1 MISGQT
7 LQRKPFMFG
16 ILSLALALSFVL
28 FNAAIAACPSSST
41 ARFVLKK
48 GEAFDTRTRLTWK
61 RCSVGT
67 IWKDRGG
74 CIGERS
80 LMELKAA
87 LKAAQDAGP
96 GWRVPTVSELQSL
109 IDEKCG
115 VPPIDVAA
123 FPDLRVQKGEG
134 DIDGDESP
142 YWTVSEFGAANLV
155 HHVDFSTGNVDA
167 HSLGFALAVR
177 LVRSSP

>member
-1 MISGQT
+1 
-7 LQRKPFMFG
+7 MFG
-16 ILSLALALSFVL
+16 ILSLALALSFAL

-41 ARFVLKK
+41 ERFVLKK
-48 GEAFDTRTRLTWK
+48 EEAFDTRTRLTWK

-67 IWKDRGG
+67 IWKDRG

-80 LMELKAA
+80 FMELKAA
-87 LKAAQDAGP
+87 LKAAQDAGS
-96 GWRVPTVSELQSL
+96 GGRVPTVSELQSL